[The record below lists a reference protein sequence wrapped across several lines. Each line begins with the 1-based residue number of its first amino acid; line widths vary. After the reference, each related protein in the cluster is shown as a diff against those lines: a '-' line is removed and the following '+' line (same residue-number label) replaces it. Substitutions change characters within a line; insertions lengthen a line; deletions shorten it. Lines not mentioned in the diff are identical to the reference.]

1 MRDWPQRGNS
11 TNSRRSWCKEQ
22 LRCRLDWPEQISAWQ
37 RSHAGGICLKS
48 AFWNAPEICPL
59 WCRGTQFTGRSLTRD
74 SLLQNC
80 LQEFRASCRAPR
92 AAVPPGPS
100 CGTRA
105 RPQTLPLRCL
115 PSTLHWDAS
124 HPASSPFRRLRSVFM
139 EPAKRVDSGLRRPY
153 GNSQHSDLEIW
164 MLTPS
169 SVKHSLR
176 ARLRTVNGRAQC

>member
-22 LRCRLDWPEQISAWQ
+22 LRCRLDWPGQISAWQ

-80 LQEFRASCRAPR
+80 LRSSGQAAGHHEQPYPQVPAVGRGPGGRLSPCGVSPAPSTETLR
-92 AAVPPGPS
+92 
-100 CGTRA
+100 
-105 RPQTLPLRCL
+105 TLPVH
-115 PSTLHWDAS
+115 PS
-124 HPASSPFRRLRSVFM
+124 
-139 EPAKRVDSGLRRPY
+139 EG
-153 GNSQHSDLEIW
+153 SDLFSW
-164 MLTPS
+164 
-169 SVKHSLR
+169 SLQKGWTQGWGGHVVI
-176 ARLRTVNGRAQC
+176 ASTVT